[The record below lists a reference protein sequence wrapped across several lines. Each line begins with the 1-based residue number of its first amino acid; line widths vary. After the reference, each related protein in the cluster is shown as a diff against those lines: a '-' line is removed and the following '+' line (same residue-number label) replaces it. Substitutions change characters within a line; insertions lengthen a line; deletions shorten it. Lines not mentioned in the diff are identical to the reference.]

1 MKKIILKVNGM
12 MCVNCENRVKNV
24 LKNIDEVEN
33 VFANHITGEVTIM
46 AKDNLSS
53 GNINKTLED
62 IGYEVVGEQ

>member
-33 VFANHITGEVTIM
+33 VFANHITGEVIIM
-46 AKDNLSS
+46 AKDNLPS
-53 GNINKTLED
+53 GNIKKNT
-62 IGYEVVGEQ
+62 

>member
-33 VFANHITGEVTIM
+33 VFANHITGEVIIM
-46 AKDNLSS
+46 AKDNLPN
-53 GNINKTLED
+53 GNIKKTLED

>member
-33 VFANHITGEVTIM
+33 VFANHITGEVIIM
-46 AKDNLSS
+46 AKDNLPI
-53 GNINKTLED
+53 GNIKKTLED

>member
-33 VFANHITGEVTIM
+33 VFANHNTGEVIIM
-46 AKDNLSS
+46 AKDNLPS
-53 GNINKTLED
+53 GNIKKTLED

>member
-33 VFANHITGEVTIM
+33 VFANHITGEVIIM
-46 AKDNLSS
+46 AKDNLLR
-53 GNINKTLED
+53 GNIKKTLED

>member
-24 LKNIDEVEN
+24 LKNIDEIGN
-33 VFANHITGEVTIM
+33 VFANHITGEVIIM

-53 GNINKTLED
+53 GNIKKTLED

>member
-24 LKNIDEVEN
+24 LKNIDEIEN
-33 VFANHITGEVTIM
+33 VFANHITGEVIIM
-46 AKDNLSS
+46 AKDNLPR
-53 GNINKTLED
+53 GNIKKILED

>member
-24 LKNIDEVEN
+24 LKNIDEIEN
-33 VFANHITGEVTIM
+33 VFANHITGEVIIM
-46 AKDNLSS
+46 VKDNLPR
-53 GNINKTLED
+53 GNIKKILED

>member
-24 LKNIDEVEN
+24 LKNIDEIEN

-53 GNINKTLED
+53 VNIKKTLED

>member
-24 LKNIDEVEN
+24 LKNIDEIEN

-46 AKDNLSS
+46 AKDNLPS
-53 GNINKTLED
+53 GNIKKHLKILD
-62 IGYEVVGEQ
+62 MKL

>member
-53 GNINKTLED
+53 ENIKKTLED

>member
-24 LKNIDEVEN
+24 LKNIDEIEN

-46 AKDNLSS
+46 AKDNLPS
-53 GNINKTLED
+53 GNIKKNT
-62 IGYEVVGEQ
+62 

>member
-33 VFANHITGEVTIM
+33 VFANHIRREVIIM
-46 AKDNLSS
+46 AKDNLPRV
-53 GNINKTLED
+53 NIKKTLED
-62 IGYEVVGEQ
+62 IGYEVVGE

>member
-24 LKNIDEVEN
+24 LKNIDEIEN

-53 GNINKTLED
+53 ENIKKTLED

>member
-33 VFANHITGEVTIM
+33 VFANHITGEVIIM
-46 AKDNLSS
+46 AKDNLLS
-53 GNINKTLED
+53 GNIKKTFEH

>member
-24 LKNIDEVEN
+24 LKNIDEIEN
-33 VFANHITGEVTIM
+33 VFANHITGKVTVITDNDLSKEVIKE
-46 AKDNLSS
+46 A
-53 GNINKTLED
+53 LED